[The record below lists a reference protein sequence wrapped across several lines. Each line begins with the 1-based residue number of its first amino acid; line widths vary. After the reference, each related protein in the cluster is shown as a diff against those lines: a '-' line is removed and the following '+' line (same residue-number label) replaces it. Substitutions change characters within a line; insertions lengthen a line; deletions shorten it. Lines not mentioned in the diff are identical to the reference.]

1 MRWLKLFAVLT
12 LWALSFILN
21 EVALAG
27 PDGGPGLGPAAVV
40 AGRWSI
46 TALLLLGM
54 LAGRRQGR
62 ELGRALRSDFTGFL
76 LLGVVG
82 VALLYGLQVAGQA
95 RTSAINTGLL
105 ANMVGVFT
113 ALLAVTVLHE
123 RLRLTGWA
131 GIIVALVGAWVVS
144 VGGLSLAV
152 QRQTAVGDALVLT
165 SSFVAALYFVMGKR
179 LVDRYPPLIVT
190 TAAATLGA
198 VTLVPIAL
206 LENAWRDATWQAALA
221 VVVLAIGP
229 GLLAN
234 LWWWQTAQWLPA
246 SRAAVYVYLIPLI
259 TMAFAVLFLGESL
272 SPAQLAGAALV
283 LCGVWLAERGRAG
296 SGAQAM
302 DGKSAVPADQAAAS
316 PAPTGDGLS
325 GPPPTRD

>member
-1 MRWLKLFAVLT
+1 MRWIKLFAVLT

-27 PDGGPGLGPAAVV
+27 SDGGPGLGPAAVV

-54 LAGRRQGR
+54 VAGQRQTSG
-62 ELGRALRSDFTGFL
+62 LGHALRNDFSGFL
-76 LLGVVG
+76 LLGVIG

-105 ANMVGVFT
+105 ANLVGVFT

-123 RLRLTGWA
+123 RLRPAGWA
-131 GIIVALVGAWVVS
+131 GIVVALVGAWVVS
-144 VGGLSLAV
+144 AGGLTLAID
-152 QRQTAVGDALVLT
+152 QQTAVGDALVLT

-198 VTLVPIAL
+198 ITLVPIAL
-206 LENAWRDATWQAALA
+206 LEDSWRRATWQAALA

-259 TMAFAVLFLGESL
+259 TMAFAVLFLREPL
-272 SPAQLAGAALV
+272 SRAQLAGAGLV
-283 LCGVWLAERGRAG
+283 LGGVWLAERGR
-296 SGAQAM
+296 SD
-302 DGKSAVPADQAAAS
+302 DGGQSRDAERFAPTDQPGF
-316 PAPTGDGLS
+316 PAPTGDGRS
-325 GPPPTRD
+325 EPPPRG